1 MSEHVTR
8 EETIQLLDAE
18 NEPIENSAVQVAVT
32 NVIDGIMVRLN
43 DAVFIVE
50 RTNTN
55 ITRLFVITQDGD
67 DETVTV
73 EIDDKD
79 DDDRKLKVFSAGGK
93 VLFDSEQDN
102 RYARE

>member
-1 MSEHVTR
+1 MSQHVTR

-18 NEPIENSAVQVAVT
+18 NEPIENSAVPVTVT
-32 NVIDGIMVRLN
+32 NVIDAIQVKLN
-43 DAVFIVE
+43 DAVFVVE

-55 ITRLFVITQDGD
+55 ITRLFVIAQDGD
-67 DETVTV
+67 DETITV
-73 EIDDKD
+73 EIDDTD
-79 DDDRKLKVFSAGGK
+79 DEERKLKVFSAGGR